1 MENDINN
8 TEQTSLNIWKTR
20 SISLRK
26 LSVEICETNTSVET
40 LVLQWLDFADRIYRV
55 YKEYY
60 RSTRRRITYGKLFTE
75 RVLQYM
81 PGFSYLNIATE
92 TRV

>member
-26 LSVEICETNTSVET
+26 LSVEICETNTSEET
-40 LVLQWLDFADRIYRV
+40 LVPQWLDFVDRIYRV

-60 RSTRRRITYGKLFTE
+60 RSTRRRITYGK
-75 RVLQYM
+75 
-81 PGFSYLNIATE
+81 SSS
-92 TRV
+92 